1 MKNIATLLLCCCVAA
16 VVIAVAAENESAPTA
31 TTWTQPSAPGHWA
44 YQPVYRPQKPQ
55 VQNKD
60 WVRTPIDALVLA
72 RMEAKGI
79 KPSPDAGRAQLIRR
93 ATLDAWGMIPTP
105 EQVKAFV
112 NDKSPDA
119 YEKLVDR
126 LLASPH
132 YGERFGRRWLDLTRY
147 ADSEGYN
154 QDETRPNA
162 WHYRDYVIK
171 SFNED
176 KPYDRFIREQ
186 LAGDEMWPGDLEAF
200 TATGFLRNYADETN
214 ARDLNLKYQ
223 EIMWDLTD
231 TTGSV
236 FLGTTLGCAKCHNH
250 KFDKISQKEYYQ
262 FQAFF
267 ANTSAKDDVEALSG
281 KELDDYNQRLAVYK
295 EKSKS
300 VQDQIDAIIKPK
312 QKKLREERVSSFVPE
327 TIPSITKPESERNAF
342 DKWVAHRSTITM
354 KGQDRTAITDLDR
367 YKDPDRDKYHAL
379 VNSLKQ
385 FDNINPGAR
394 DQISGMFELGPD
406 APPTHVLVTGVYN
419 RPAAEVQPGFLS
431 MLSGDRQPVVV
442 PTATSSGRRTAL
454 ANWIADPKNPLTARV
469 MVNRIWYQDF
479 GHGIVDSVSDFGKM
493 GDKPSNPELLDWLA
507 DEFVQQGWSIKKLQR
522 EIMLSSVY
530 RQAADHRQDAS
541 AVDPDNKLLWK
552 FPRVRMDAEE
562 IRDSMLLASGLLNEK
577 MGGPGVRPPVPK
589 NLGVGNAYNPTP
601 NAADHTRR
609 SVYVFIRR
617 NVPYPMLEAFDM
629 ASAQQVHSKRDV
641 TTTAPQALT
650 LINDDL
656 YFQWSQTLAG
666 RVIKDAGTDFNA
678 DLERLYQLL
687 YGRAPEPWEKDTLQ
701 TFLNAQE
708 KTIAGQKAA
717 GKPIAAPVG
726 FTETAQLSATRAAAF
741 VDLVHAL
748 ANSNEFTYRF

>member
-1 MKNIATLLLCCCVAA
+1 
-16 VVIAVAAENESAPTA
+16 
-31 TTWTQPSAPGHWA
+31 
-44 YQPVYRPQKPQ
+44 
-55 VQNKD
+55 
-60 WVRTPIDALVLA
+60 VRSPIDALVLA
-72 RMEAKGI
+72 RMEAKGV
-79 KPSPDAGRAQLIRR
+79 KPSQDAGRAALIRR
-93 ATLDAWGMIPTP
+93 ATLDVWGMIPTP

-112 NDKSPDA
+112 EDKSPDA

-132 YGERFGRRWLDLTRY
+132 YGERWGRRWLDLTRY

-171 SFNED
+171 SFNQD
-176 KPYDRFIREQ
+176 KPYDRFIKEQ
-186 LAGDEMWPGDLEAF
+186 LAGDELWPGDMEAF

-223 EIMWDLTD
+223 EIQWDLTD

-236 FLGTTLGCAKCHNH
+236 FLGTTIGCAKCHNH
-250 KFDKISQKEYYQ
+250 KFDKITQKEYYQ
-262 FQAFF
+262 FQSFF

-281 KELDDYNQRLAVYK
+281 KELADYNQRLAAYK
-295 EKSKS
+295 EKTKS
-300 VQDQIDAIIKPK
+300 IQDQIDLIIKPK
-312 QKKLREERVSSFVPE
+312 QAKLREERISSFVPE
-327 TIPSITKPESERNAF
+327 TIPSLTKPASERNSF
-342 DKWVAHRSTITM
+342 DKWVAHRSIITM

-367 YKDPDRDKYHAL
+367 YKDPDRDKYHTL
-379 VNSLKQ
+379 VNELKK
-385 FDNINPGAR
+385 FDDINPGAR
-394 DQISGMFELGPD
+394 DLVSGMFELGPD
-406 APPTHVLVTGVYN
+406 SPPTHVLVTGVYN

-431 MLSGDRQPVVV
+431 MVSGDRQPVIV

-469 MVNRIWYQDF
+469 MVNRMWYQDF

-493 GDKPSNPELLDWLA
+493 GEKPTNPELLDWLA
-507 DEFVQQGWSIKKLQR
+507 SEFVQQGWSMKKLQR

-530 RQAADHRQDAS
+530 RQASDHREDAS

-589 NLGVGNAYNPTP
+589 NLGAGNAYNPTP
-601 NAADHTRR
+601 NVADHTRR

-617 NVPYPMLEAFDM
+617 NIPYPMLEVFDM

-656 YFQWSQTLAG
+656 YYQWSEALAG

-678 DLERLYQLL
+678 DLDRLYQLL
-687 YGRAPEPWEKDTLQ
+687 YGRSPEPWEKDTLQ
-701 TFLNAQE
+701 TFLSTQE
-708 KTIAGQKAA
+708 KTIAEQKAV
-717 GKPIAAPVG
+717 GKPIAAPAG
-726 FTETAQLSATRAAAF
+726 FTETAGLSATRAAAF

>member
-1 MKNIATLLLCCCVAA
+1 MKTIGTLLVFGCV
-16 VVIAVAAENESAPTA
+16 VAVAAENDSTA
-31 TTWTQPSAPGHWA
+31 ANQWTQPSAQGHWA
-44 YQPVYRPQKPQ
+44 YQPVGRPQTPQ

-60 WVRTPIDALVLA
+60 WVRSPIDALVLA

-79 KPSPDAGRAQLIRR
+79 KPSKDANRAALIRR

-112 NDKSPDA
+112 EDRSADA

-132 YGERFGRRWLDLTRY
+132 YGERWGRRWLDLTRY

-171 SFNED
+171 SFNQD

-186 LAGDEMWPGDLEAF
+186 LAGDELWPGDLDAF

-236 FLGTTLGCAKCHNH
+236 FLGTTIGCAKCHNH

-267 ANTSAKDDVEALSG
+267 ANTSARDDVEALSG
-281 KELDDYNQRLAVYK
+281 KELADYNERLTAYK

-300 VQDQIDAIIKPK
+300 IQDQIDAIIKPK
-312 QKKLREERVSSFVPE
+312 QRKLREERISSFVPE
-327 TIPSITKPESERNAF
+327 TIPSVTKPESERTPF
-342 DKWVAHRSTITM
+342 DKWIYHRSRITM
-354 KGQDRTAITDLDR
+354 AGQDRTAITDLDR
-367 YKDPDRDKYHAL
+367 YKDPDRGRYHQL
-379 VNSLKQ
+379 VAELKK
-385 FDNINPGAR
+385 FDDINPGNR
-394 DQISGMFELGPD
+394 NLISGMFELGPD
-406 APPTHVLVTGVYN
+406 SPATHVLVTGVFN

-431 MLSGDRQPVVV
+431 MVSGDRQPVIA

-530 RQAADHRQDAS
+530 RQASDYRQDAS
-541 AVDPDNKLLWK
+541 AVDPDNKMLWA
-552 FPRVRMDAEE
+552 FPRLRMDAEE

-589 NLGVGNAYNPTP
+589 NLGAGNAWTVTP
-601 NAADHTRR
+601 KVEEHNRR
-609 SVYVFIRR
+609 SVYVFTRR
-617 NVPYPMLEAFDM
+617 NIPYPMLEVFDM
-629 ASAQQVHSKRDV
+629 ASPQQVHSKRDV

-656 YFQWSQTLAG
+656 YYQWSEALAG
-666 RVIKDAGTDFNA
+666 RVIKEAGTDYNA
-678 DLERLYQLL
+678 DLDRLYQLL
-687 YGRAPEPWEKDTLQ
+687 YARSPDPWEKDMLQ
-701 TFLNAQE
+701 TFMTTQQ
-708 KTIAGQKAA
+708 KTIAEQQTA
-717 GKPIAAPVG
+717 GKSIAAPAG
-726 FTETAQLSATRAAAF
+726 FTATQELNATRAAAF

-748 ANSNEFTYRF
+748 ANSNEFMYRF